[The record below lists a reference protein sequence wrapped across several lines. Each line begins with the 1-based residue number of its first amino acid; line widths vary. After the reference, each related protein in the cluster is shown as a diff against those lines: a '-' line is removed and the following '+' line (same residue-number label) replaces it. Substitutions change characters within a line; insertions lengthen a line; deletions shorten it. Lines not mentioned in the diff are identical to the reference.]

1 MDPLPDL
8 SPFELQC
15 LRKMWGH
22 REVTVREIHAALE
35 DPPSYS
41 TVRKIIERLEE
52 KGAVARVR
60 RQGRAWTYR
69 SAVSATAMIR
79 KEIRRFLSVVF
90 DGSAAPLVSQLAN
103 MDELTLEDLKAVEE
117 QLAKR
122 GGQRRKPP
130 ARGKRMP
137 RREAG

>member
-1 MDPLPDL
+1 
-8 SPFELQC
+8 
-15 LRKMWGH
+15 MWGC
-22 REVTVREIHAALE
+22 REATVPEIRAALE

-41 TVRKIIERLEE
+41 TVRKTIERLEE

-79 KEIRRFLSVVF
+79 KEIRRFLTVVF
-90 DGSAAPLVSQLAN
+90 DGSAAPLVSQLA
-103 MDELTLEDLKAVEE
+103 
-117 QLAKR
+117 KR

-130 ARGKRMP
+130 ARRKRIP
-137 RREAG
+137 RRYPARPR